1 MQNGNATVASGR
13 VVPSSVG
20 AVKNGRR
27 KMEDRH
33 VVIHDMNVIF
43 EDEHNP
49 QVRER
54 ERERERERMREKER
68 ERDKERK
75 REREICSVQRVEFR
89 PFCIDFC
96 IDCLGLQSS
105 KVNNNTAETV

>member
-1 MQNGNATVASGR
+1 MKSGR

-49 QVRER
+49 QVGQIQYQA
-54 ERERERERMREKER
+54 
-68 ERDKERK
+68 DG
-75 REREICSVQRVEFR
+75 VTLLAFV
-89 PFCIDFC
+89 
-96 IDCLGLQSS
+96 
-105 KVNNNTAETV
+105 TETVIQQGCVIPCFFGPHSAILEQENFLILTFRLSAVQN

>member
-1 MQNGNATVASGR
+1 MKSGR

-49 QVRER
+49 QVR
-54 ERERERERMREKER
+54 MSAVHKW
-68 ERDKERK
+68 
-75 REREICSVQRVEFR
+75 QM
-89 PFCIDFC
+89 
-96 IDCLGLQSS
+96 
-105 KVNNNTAETV
+105 KVLC

>member
-1 MQNGNATVASGR
+1 MVKSGR

-27 KMEDRH
+27 KMGDRH

-49 QVRER
+49 QVRHEVF
-54 ERERERERMREKER
+54 
-68 ERDKERK
+68 
-75 REREICSVQRVEFR
+75 I
-89 PFCIDFC
+89 
-96 IDCLGLQSS
+96 
-105 KVNNNTAETV
+105 